1 MDELTKHLM
10 SVAMFSLKYQE
21 ALNLDEKKISNT
33 LGIIFRRNQNQI
45 KNFTAQEL
53 ALVTVFLSNINE
65 QYFSDYLK
73 LFNKNVIEYAI
84 KNAKSIEEQVSF
96 LNSVEYFSLTFYKDF
111 SSISNIIDIV
121 KNFDISLF
129 IKTHF
134 FIKLLGMM

>member
-1 MDELTKHLM
+1 MENMDELTKHLM

-111 SSISNIIDIV
+111 NSISNIIDIV

-129 IKTHF
+129 IK
-134 FIKLLGMM
+134 IVCGD

>member
-1 MDELTKHLM
+1 MENMDELTKHLM

-73 LFNKNVIEYAI
+73 LFNKNVVEYAI
-84 KNAKSIEEQVSF
+84 KNAKSIEEQIAF
-96 LNSVEYFSLTFYKDF
+96 LNSIEYFSLTFYRDF
-111 SSISNIIDIV
+111 SSISDIIDIV

-129 IKTHF
+129 IK
-134 FIKLLGMM
+134 IVCGD

>member
-1 MDELTKHLM
+1 MENMDELTKHLM

-53 ALVTVFLSNINE
+53 ALVTIFLSNINE

-129 IKTHF
+129 TKIVC
-134 FIKLLGMM
+134 GD

>member
-1 MDELTKHLM
+1 MENMDELTKHLM

-53 ALVTVFLSNINE
+53 ALITIFLSNINE

-129 IKTHF
+129 TKIVC
-134 FIKLLGMM
+134 GD

>member
-73 LFNKNVIEYAI
+73 LFNKNVVEYAI
-84 KNAKSIEEQVSF
+84 KNAKSIEEQFSF

-111 SSISNIIDIV
+111 SSISDIIDIV

-129 IKTHF
+129 IK
-134 FIKLLGMM
+134 IVCGD

>member
-1 MDELTKHLM
+1 MENMDELTKHLM

-53 ALVTVFLSNINE
+53 ALVTIFLSNINE

-73 LFNKNVIEYAI
+73 LFNKNVVEYAI
-84 KNAKSIEEQVSF
+84 KNAKSIEEQIAF
-96 LNSVEYFSLTFYKDF
+96 LNSIEYFSLTFYRDF
-111 SSISNIIDIV
+111 SSISDIIDIV

-129 IKTHF
+129 IK
-134 FIKLLGMM
+134 IVCGD

>member
-1 MDELTKHLM
+1 MENMDELTKHLM

-129 IKTHF
+129 IK
-134 FIKLLGMM
+134 IVCGD

>member
-1 MDELTKHLM
+1 MENMDELTKHLM

-73 LFNKNVIEYAI
+73 LFNKNVVEYAI

-111 SSISNIIDIV
+111 SSISDIIDIV

-129 IKTHF
+129 IK
-134 FIKLLGMM
+134 IVCGD

>member
-1 MDELTKHLM
+1 MENMDELTKHLM

-53 ALVTVFLSNINE
+53 ALVTIFLSNINE

-129 IKTHF
+129 IK
-134 FIKLLGMM
+134 IVCGD

>member
-1 MDELTKHLM
+1 MENMDELTKHLM

-73 LFNKNVIEYAI
+73 LFNKNVVEYAI
-84 KNAKSIEEQVSF
+84 KNAKSIEEQFSF
-96 LNSVEYFSLTFYKDF
+96 LNSIEYFSLTFYRDF
-111 SSISNIIDIV
+111 SSISDIIDIV

-129 IKTHF
+129 IK
-134 FIKLLGMM
+134 IVCGD

>member
-1 MDELTKHLM
+1 MENMDELTKHLM

-53 ALVTVFLSNINE
+53 ALVTIFLSNINE

-121 KNFDISLF
+121 KKFDILLF
-129 IKTHF
+129 TKIVC
-134 FIKLLGMM
+134 GD

>member
-53 ALVTVFLSNINE
+53 ALVTIFLSNINE

-129 IKTHF
+129 IK
-134 FIKLLGMM
+134 IVCGD

>member
-1 MDELTKHLM
+1 MENMDELTKYLM

-53 ALVTVFLSNINE
+53 ALVTIFLSNINE

-129 IKTHF
+129 IK
-134 FIKLLGMM
+134 IVCGD

>member
-1 MDELTKHLM
+1 MENMGELTKHLM

-53 ALVTVFLSNINE
+53 ALVTIFLSNINE

-129 IKTHF
+129 IK
-134 FIKLLGMM
+134 IVCGD

>member
-111 SSISNIIDIV
+111 SSISDIIDIV

-129 IKTHF
+129 IK
-134 FIKLLGMM
+134 IVCGD

>member
-1 MDELTKHLM
+1 MENMDELTKHLM

-53 ALVTVFLSNINE
+53 ALVTVFLFNINE

-73 LFNKNVIEYAI
+73 LFNKNVVEYAI
-84 KNAKSIEEQVSF
+84 KNAKSIEEQIAF
-96 LNSVEYFSLTFYKDF
+96 LNSIEYFSLTFYRDF
-111 SSISNIIDIV
+111 SSISDIIDIV

-129 IKTHF
+129 IK
-134 FIKLLGMM
+134 IVCGD

>member
-53 ALVTVFLSNINE
+53 ALITIFLSNINE

-129 IKTHF
+129 IK
-134 FIKLLGMM
+134 IVCGD

>member
-1 MDELTKHLM
+1 MGELTKHLM

-53 ALVTVFLSNINE
+53 ALVTIFLSNINE

-129 IKTHF
+129 IK
-134 FIKLLGMM
+134 IVCGD

>member
-1 MDELTKHLM
+1 MENMDELTKHLM

-111 SSISNIIDIV
+111 SSISDIIDIV

-129 IKTHF
+129 IK
-134 FIKLLGMM
+134 IVCGD

>member
-1 MDELTKHLM
+1 MENMDELTKHLM

-53 ALVTVFLSNINE
+53 ALITIFLSNINE

-129 IKTHF
+129 IK
-134 FIKLLGMM
+134 IVCGD

>member
-53 ALVTVFLSNINE
+53 ALVTIFLSNINE

-111 SSISNIIDIV
+111 SSISDIIDIV

-129 IKTHF
+129 IK
-134 FIKLLGMM
+134 IVCGD

>member
-1 MDELTKHLM
+1 MENMDELTKHLM

-53 ALVTVFLSNINE
+53 ALVTIFLSNINE

-111 SSISNIIDIV
+111 SSISDIIDIV

-129 IKTHF
+129 IK
-134 FIKLLGMM
+134 IVCGD

>member
-1 MDELTKHLM
+1 MENMDELTKHLM

-53 ALVTVFLSNINE
+53 ALVTIFLSNINE

-73 LFNKNVIEYAI
+73 LFNKNVVEYAI
-84 KNAKSIEEQVSF
+84 KNAKSIEEQFSF

-111 SSISNIIDIV
+111 SSISDIIDIV

-129 IKTHF
+129 IK
-134 FIKLLGMM
+134 IVCGD

>member
-1 MDELTKHLM
+1 MENMDELTKHLM

-73 LFNKNVIEYAI
+73 LFNKNVVEYAI
-84 KNAKSIEEQVSF
+84 KNAKSIEEQIAF
-96 LNSVEYFSLTFYKDF
+96 LNSIEYFSLTFYKDF
-111 SSISNIIDIV
+111 NSISNIIDIV

-129 IKTHF
+129 IK
-134 FIKLLGMM
+134 IVCGD

>member
-53 ALVTVFLSNINE
+53 ALVTIFLSNINE

-84 KNAKSIEEQVSF
+84 KNAKNIEEQVSF

-129 IKTHF
+129 IK
-134 FIKLLGMM
+134 IVCGD

>member
-1 MDELTKHLM
+1 MENMDELTKHLM

-53 ALVTVFLSNINE
+53 ALVTIFLSNINE

-73 LFNKNVIEYAI
+73 LFNKNVVEYAI

-111 SSISNIIDIV
+111 SSITNIIDIV

-129 IKTHF
+129 IK
-134 FIKLLGMM
+134 IVCGD

>member
-1 MDELTKHLM
+1 MENMDELTKHLM

-53 ALVTVFLSNINE
+53 ALVTIFLSNINE

-111 SSISNIIDIV
+111 NSISNIIDIV

-129 IKTHF
+129 IK
-134 FIKLLGMM
+134 IVCGD

>member
-1 MDELTKHLM
+1 MENMDELTKHLM

-73 LFNKNVIEYAI
+73 LFNKNVVEYAI

-129 IKTHF
+129 IK
-134 FIKLLGMM
+134 IVCGD

>member
-129 IKTHF
+129 IK
-134 FIKLLGMM
+134 IVCGD

>member
-1 MDELTKHLM
+1 MENMDELTKHLM

-53 ALVTVFLSNINE
+53 ALVTIFLSNINE

-84 KNAKSIEEQVSF
+84 KNAKNIEEQVSF

-129 IKTHF
+129 IK
-134 FIKLLGMM
+134 IVCGD

>member
-1 MDELTKHLM
+1 M
-10 SVAMFSLKYQE
+10 
-21 ALNLDEKKISNT
+21 
-33 LGIIFRRNQNQI
+33 
-45 KNFTAQEL
+45 
-53 ALVTVFLSNINE
+53 ALVTIFLSNINE

-129 IKTHF
+129 IK
-134 FIKLLGMM
+134 IVCGD

>member
-1 MDELTKHLM
+1 MENMDELTKHLM

-73 LFNKNVIEYAI
+73 LFNKNVVEYAI
-84 KNAKSIEEQVSF
+84 KNAKSIEEQFSF

-111 SSISNIIDIV
+111 SSISDIIDIV

-129 IKTHF
+129 IK
-134 FIKLLGMM
+134 IVCGD